1 MELPRKYSVDEIHG
15 IVDLFRDSPDISPEK
30 FAGMKYLAGILA
42 YFESKSEEDIAA
54 EVRAFC
60 RANPF
65 FPFESSD

>member
-1 MELPRKYSVDEIHG
+1 MELPRKYSVDEIQG

-30 FAGMKYLAGILA
+30 FSGMEYLASILR
-42 YFESKSEEDIAA
+42 YCESKTEEDIAA

-65 FPFESSD
+65 FPFESTD

>member
-1 MELPRKYSVDEIHG
+1 MELPRKYSVDEIQG

-30 FAGMKYLAGILA
+30 FSGMEYLASILR
-42 YFESKSEEDIAA
+42 YCESKTEEDIAA